1 MKKQPDLNWLVSAT
15 KKREKQL
22 VTNLV
27 DPTDRSFLDDG
38 YRRRIIEKGE
48 PMTEAVS
55 KAFEKVERAFAHH
68 PKPTRISH
76 CTLCYTEEE
85 ITNFLAVP
93 TDQLRGNDFDQLLFT
108 LHTCWG
114 SGEEIAYYVPT
125 LMRLYE
131 RKELIDE
138 EMLFERLLPHLDSR
152 SDLSSFGYEKW
163 LSDEERKSVFLFV
176 AAVIEDRLS
185 KAETYSYSGDISEV
199 IAFLAAFHAPIAPL
213 LERLANSPISSVR
226 AHFAFF
232 IAKHVE
238 APSTLVNYYM
248 YTFIRIPEN
257 EEALH
262 FYLSGCFVAD
272 YLLANTE
279 VVDQMGEEAQR
290 DRDTAFDWAMLLCDQ
305 KESVIVE
312 D

>member
-1 MKKQPDLNWLVSAT
+1 MKKQPDMNWLVSAI

-48 PMTEAVS
+48 PMTGEVR
-55 KAFEKVERAFAHH
+55 KAFERVERAFAHY
-68 PKPTRISH
+68 PKPSRISH
-76 CTLCYTEEE
+76 CTLCYTEEK
-85 ITNFLAVP
+85 IANFLAIP
-93 TDQLRGNDFDQLLFT
+93 TDQLRGNDFDRILYDLL
-108 LHTCWG
+108 TCWG
-114 SGEEIAYYVPT
+114 DREEVAYYVPT
-125 LMRLYE
+125 LLKFFEREELVDEERLY
-131 RKELIDE
+131 
-138 EMLFERLLPHLDSR
+138 ERLLPHLNSR
-152 SDLSSFGYEKW
+152 LGLSFSRYDEW

-176 AAVIEDRLS
+176 AAVAEEKLS
-185 KAETYSYSGDISEV
+185 KAKEYDFSGDISEV
-199 IAFLAAFHAPIAPL
+199 MAFLSAFDAPIAPL
-213 LERLANSPISSVR
+213 LERLANSPVSSVR

-238 APSTLVNYYM
+238 APSTLVNLYM
-248 YTFIRIPEN
+248 MSFIRIPEN
-257 EEALH
+257 EETLRAY
-262 FYLSGCFVAD
+262 FSGCFVAD

-279 VVDQMGEEAQR
+279 AVDQMGEEAQR